1 MVKTN
6 KYVTVQ
12 AFEIAMKSIDDKIEF
27 VKSEVKEIKE
37 NHLEHLRKDIQDLR
51 RDIRNALLA
60 IAAMVG
66 ALGLWQVIGL
76 LGGL

>member
-66 ALGLWQVIGL
+66 ALGLWQVLGL

>member
-6 KYVTVQ
+6 KYVTIQ
-12 AFEIAMKSIDDKIEF
+12 TFEIAMKSLDDKIEF
-27 VKSEVKEIKE
+27 VKSEVTEIKT
-37 NHLEHLRKDIQDLR
+37 NHLHDIRKDIQELR

>member
-37 NHLEHLRKDIQDLR
+37 NHLEHIRKDIQDLR

-66 ALGLWQVIGL
+66 ALGLWQIIGMI
-76 LGGL
+76 GGL